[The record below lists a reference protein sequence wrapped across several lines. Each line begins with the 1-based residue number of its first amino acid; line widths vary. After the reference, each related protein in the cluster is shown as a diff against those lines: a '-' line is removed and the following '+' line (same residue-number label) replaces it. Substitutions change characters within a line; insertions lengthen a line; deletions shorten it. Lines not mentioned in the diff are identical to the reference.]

1 MHSVQ
6 HGINRAPN
14 KTLIVVAGEFGDSMT
29 IAQALGQRLRRRG
42 HVVEVGD
49 ALAHTPP
56 SPEQFQAVIIGTEGH
71 PRDRRALGDY
81 IGRHRAKLENL
92 ATGLFIVN
100 NQKRRRIASQVD
112 AFASTVNWRPTFAA
126 SLEVR
131 KRAGMRAVLRYT
143 LRAALGLLTSAERRQ
158 CRRDH
163 RARRGDHSRASAQPL
178 TSVVSV

>member
-6 HGINRAPN
+6 HGIHRVPN

-56 SPEQFQAVIIGTEGH
+56 SPEEFQAVIIGTEPGQ

-81 IGRHRAKLENL
+81 IARHRTKLENL

-100 NQKRRRIASQVD
+100 NQKRRRIASQVE
-112 AFASTVNWRPTFAA
+112 AFASVVNWKPTFAA
-126 SLEVR
+126 SLQVR

-143 LRAALGLLTSAERRQ
+143 LRAALSLLTSTRNVANADEITELAEAITREL
-158 CRRDH
+158 
-163 RARRGDHSRASAQPL
+163 ARSR
-178 TSVVSV
+178 

>member
-1 MHSVQ
+1 MHMVQ
-6 HGINRAPN
+6 QGINKAPN

-49 ALAHTPP
+49 ALAHSPP
-56 SPEQFQAVIIGTEGH
+56 SPEDFQAVIIGTEPGQA
-71 PRDRRALGDY
+71 RDRRALGDY
-81 IGRHRAKLENL
+81 IGRHRAKLENR

-143 LRAALGLLTSAERRQ
+143 LRAALSILTSTRNVANADAITELAVAITRAL
-158 CRRDH
+158 
-163 RARRGDHSRASAQPL
+163 ARRR
-178 TSVVSV
+178 

>member
-1 MHSVQ
+1 MHPVQ
-6 HGINRAPN
+6 QSINRPPN

-42 HVVEVGD
+42 HVVEVGN

-56 SPEQFQAVIIGTEGH
+56 SPEEFQAVIIGTEPGQ

-81 IGRHRAKLENL
+81 IARHRTKLENL

-100 NQKRRRIASQVD
+100 NQKRRRIASQVE

-131 KRAGMRAVLRYT
+131 KRVGMRAVLRYT
-143 LRAALGLLTSAERRQ
+143 LRAALGLLTSTRSLANADEITELAEAITREL
-158 CRRDH
+158 
-163 RARRGDHSRASAQPL
+163 ARGR
-178 TSVVSV
+178 